1 MALSILAM
9 KDPHVDMRVSKQDT
23 FDLPMRMVIIGKSQ
37 LSGKSTLISNL
48 LLRPWGD
55 DDATGQQFYKNDFKG
70 DDIYIVCPS
79 FDIDAKWTMIAKGKQ
94 IPDTNIWRE
103 YDEGQLE
110 SWYNRI
116 SDQFESDVAEGK
128 TPRHTL
134 LVLDDCSFDGSLKA
148 KMNGVLT
155 RIACNGR
162 HILISLICTSQ
173 KYSSVSTTIREN
185 ATGVICFEASNKQL
199 DLIAE
204 DHCNISRKMFDQMF
218 RDATRERH
226 TFMVVNYSNSPDKR
240 FQDSRFQAIK
250 PPKS

>member
-1 MALSILAM
+1 MATILAM
-9 KDPHVDMRVSKQDT
+9 KDPHVDMRVSKQDL
-23 FDLPMRMVIIGKSQ
+23 FDLPMRMIIIGKSQ

-55 DDATGQQFYKNDFKG
+55 DDTGGQQFYKNDFKG
-70 DDIYIVCPS
+70 EDIWIVCPS
-79 FDIDAKWTMIAKGKQ
+79 FDIDAKWHLIAKGKQ
-94 IPDTNIWRE
+94 IPETNVWKE
-103 YDEGQLE
+103 YNEMELE
-110 SWYNRI
+110 LWYDRI
-116 SDQFESDVAEGK
+116 QEQFERDVADGK

-199 DLIAE
+199 DLVAE
-204 DHCNISRKMFDQMF
+204 DHCNIPRKRFDEVF
-218 RDATRERH
+218 RSATRERH
-226 TFMVVNYSNSPDKR
+226 SFMVINYSNSPDKR
-240 FQDSRFQAIK
+240 FMDSSFQAIK
-250 PPKS
+250 V

>member
-1 MALSILAM
+1 MSVTILPM
-9 KDPHVDMRVSKQDT
+9 KDPHVDMRVPKQDT
-23 FDLPMRMVIIGKSQ
+23 FDLPMRLIIIGKSQ

-55 DDATGQQFYKNDFKG
+55 DDVGGKQFYKDDFEG
-70 DDIYIVCPS
+70 EQVYIVCPS
-79 FDIDAKWTMIAKGKQ
+79 FDIDAKWRMIQAGKK

-103 YDEGQLE
+103 YDEQALE
-110 SWYNRI
+110 SWYDMI
-116 SDQFESDVAEGK
+116 EQKFEQDVAEGK
-128 TPRHTL
+128 KPKHTL

-185 ATGVICFEASNKQL
+185 CTGLIAFESSNKQL
-199 DLIAE
+199 ELIIE
-204 DHCNISRKMFDQMF
+204 DHCNIPKKRFEQMF
-218 RDATRERH
+218 RDTTRDKH
-226 TFMVVNYSNSPDKR
+226 TFFVVNYTNPADKR
-240 FQDSRFQAIK
+240 FQNTSFAPIK
-250 PPKS
+250 V

>member
-1 MALSILAM
+1 MALNILAM
-9 KDPHVDMRVSKQDT
+9 KDPHVDMRVSKKDT
-23 FDLPMRMVIIGKSQ
+23 FDLPMRMVVIGKSQ

-48 LLRPWGD
+48 LLRPWSSD
-55 DDATGQQFYKNDFKG
+55 DVGGQQFYKGDFKG
-70 DDIYIVCPS
+70 EDIYIVCPS
-79 FDIDAKWTMIAKGKQ
+79 FDIDAKWAMIAKGKE

-103 YDEGQLE
+103 YDEMALE
-110 SWYNRI
+110 LWYNRI
-116 SDQFESDVAEGK
+116 SDQFERDVAEEK
-128 TPRHTL
+128 TPKHTL

-185 ATGVICFEASNKQL
+185 ATGVIMFECSNKQL
-199 DLIAE
+199 ELFSE
-204 DHCNISRKMFDQMF
+204 DHCNINKKRFEQMF
-218 RDATRERH
+218 RDTTREKH

-240 FQDSRFQAIK
+240 FQDSSFQPIK
-250 PPKS
+250 V